1 MLASKTILFL
11 VNLVH
16 KLYLLIKFR
25 GDYFFEIRKNNYDS
39 IYHKNVYLTQQII
52 FSIFQIKLNKKTN

>member
-1 MLASKTILFL
+1 MLSSKTILFL

-25 GDYFFEIRKNNYDS
+25 GDYFFELEKITM
-39 IYHKNVYLTQQII
+39 IVFT
-52 FSIFQIKLNKKTN
+52 IKTYI

>member
-1 MLASKTILFL
+1 MLSSKTILFL

-25 GDYFFEIRKNNYDS
+25 GDYLFELEKITMIVFTIK
-39 IYHKNVYLTQQII
+39 HI
-52 FSIFQIKLNKKTN
+52 FNTANHFLYIPNKFE